1 MNNFLKLVGSIFICF
16 LPGIIGGFFTTNN
29 LYPWY
34 DTLVKPFYN
43 PPNWVFAPVWT
54 ILYTLMGISLFLVI
68 KSEKPKAKTQ
78 GLIFFAAQLV
88 LNGLWSI
95 IFFGLHQIFWAFVLI
110 IVLILLICLTIWK
123 FYIISKP
130 AAFILFP
137 YLLWVSFAAV
147 LNLSLYFLNS

>member
-1 MNNFLKLVGSIFICF
+1 MKNFLKLVVSIVICF

-34 DTLVKPFYN
+34 DTLVKPFFN
-43 PPNWVFAPVWT
+43 PPSWVFAPVWT

-68 KSEKPKAKTQ
+68 KSEKSINNTQ
-78 GLIFFAAQLV
+78 GLIFFIIQLI

-95 IFFGLHQIFWAFVLI
+95 LFFGLHQIFWAFVLI
-110 IVLILLICLTIWK
+110 ILLIAFICLTIWK
-123 FYIISKP
+123 FYTVSKP
-130 AAFILFP
+130 AAFVLLP

-147 LNLSLYFLNS
+147 LNFTLYLLNS